1 MLWIVMAFIGFPL
14 LGLQFFGGIG
24 FFGGLIA
31 AILYAV
37 FMKKS
42 SKWEKKM
49 DEWEKKMDE
58 AIKTAEERNERIKQ
72 LKAEG
77 KPLSKWEAAIRA
89 DTERRKQK
97 RLEKK
102 LAKQRAKTES
112 ESTQ

>member
-42 SKWEKKM
+42 P
-49 DEWEKKMDE
+49 EWEKKMDE

>member
-1 MLWIVMAFIGFPL
+1 MIWIIMAFIGFPL

-31 AILYAV
+31 AILYTV

-42 SKWEKKM
+42 P
-49 DEWEKKMDE
+49 EWEKKMDE

-102 LAKQRAKTES
+102 LAKKQKETAGMS
-112 ESTQ
+112 E

>member
-1 MLWIVMAFIGFPL
+1 MFWVYLGFVAFPL
-14 LGLQFFGGIG
+14 LGYQFFGGIG

-37 FMKKS
+37 FMKKAP
-42 SKWEKKM
+42 K
-49 DEWEKKMDE
+49 WEKKMDE
-58 AIKTAEERNERIKQ
+58 AIEKAEERNERIRQ